1 MPGVTRWSRLHPT
14 NGCPMIKEDT
24 IVWEPGGTETETAAG
39 TARRYRKPLTSFRW
53 CDLRVL
59 FGDTLDEW
67 YKHKAPRLGA
77 SLAFYTLLSLAPLL
91 VVVVAVAGAVYG
103 EQAARG
109 QIVAQFSDLM
119 GRTGATAIEEVLKQ
133 ARQPAVGVLA
143 TVAGLITLFFG
154 ATGVVAELRDTLNTI
169 FEIPAPEVSGL
180 RSVML
185 FVRERF
191 FSFAMVLGVGFLLL
205 VSLAINAGLA
215 MMGTWFTGWLPALLM
230 QIVSTLVSWLIITAL
245 FAGIYKVLPDV
256 TMEWRD
262 VILGAAVTSFLFNL
276 GKFGIGLYLGS
287 STIASAYGAA
297 GSLVILLIW
306 VYYSAQIFFL
316 GAEFTQVFANRY
328 GSQPTVRAKR
338 TLLGRLHTIA
348 PPEKPN
354 AGKQLVVAGQGG
366 KQLT

>member
-1 MPGVTRWSRLHPT
+1 
-14 NGCPMIKEDT
+14 MIRDDT
-24 IVWEPGGTETETAAG
+24 VVWEPGGTEAETAAG
-39 TARRYRKPLTSFRW
+39 GARRYRKPLKSFRW
-53 CDLRVL
+53 CDLKVL
-59 FGDTLDEW
+59 FNDTVTEW

-91 VVVVAVAGAVYG
+91 VVIVALAGAVYG
-103 EQAARG
+103 EEAARG
-109 QIVAQFSDLM
+109 QIAAQFSQLV
-119 GRTGATAIEEVLKQ
+119 GRSGAAAIQDVIKQ
-133 ARQPAVGVLA
+133 ASQPAAGLLA

-154 ATGVVAELRDTLNTI
+154 ATAVVAELRDALNTI
-169 FEIPAPEVSGL
+169 YEIPSPEITGL
-180 RSVML
+180 KSVLL

-215 MMGTWFTGWLPALLM
+215 AMGTWVTGWLPALML
-230 QIVSTLVSWLIITAL
+230 QLVSTVVSWLVITAL

-256 TMEWRD
+256 TIEWRD
-262 VILGAAVTSFLFNL
+262 VILGAAVTSLLFNL

-287 STIASAYGAA
+287 STVASAYGAA
-297 GSLVILLIW
+297 GSLVVLLIW

-338 TLLGRLHTIA
+338 ALLGRLHSPGQ
-348 PPEKPN
+348 PPPQ
-354 AGKQLVVAGQGG
+354 ADVPLVVTEYGG